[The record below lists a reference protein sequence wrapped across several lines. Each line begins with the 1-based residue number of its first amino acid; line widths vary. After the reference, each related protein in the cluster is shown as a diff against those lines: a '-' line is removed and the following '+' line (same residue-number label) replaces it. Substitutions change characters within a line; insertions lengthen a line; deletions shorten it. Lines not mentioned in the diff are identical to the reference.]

1 MSVYDD
7 AILITYPSGVKV
19 GKVYSQKPTDGTGDY
34 TFSRSTTAT
43 RVNASGVIVSAA
55 IDEPRID
62 YTGGGCG
69 VALIE
74 VQATN
79 LVNYSE
85 DFSQA
90 TLSNCTV
97 QSGVNAPNGN
107 TDAYK
112 LIEDSTSG
120 LKLLRAVNSTSTIA
134 NTSYSASIYVKA
146 GERTKVRVYGYQAS
160 NQFFFVDYD
169 LTDNSYLGSN
179 HSNAQVNGYSIQD
192 IGTDGWKKITIKG
205 QKNATYDWDVAVSP
219 LDASGN
225 DTYLGDGTSGLYIF
239 GAQLALID
247 TSYIPT
253 NGTTVTRTADICQV
267 TTPAG
272 VTSITETVSGVDTV
286 ITTIPTTY
294 SLPIGRVETILME

>member
-1 MSVYDD
+1 MAKLLALIPSAYKLDKVASV
-7 AILITYPSGVKV
+7 LPM
-19 GKVYSQKPTDGTGDY
+19 DGTGDFA
-34 TFSRSTTAT
+34 FSRSTTGT
-43 RVNASGVIVSAA
+43 RVNSSGLIEEIA
-55 IDEPRID
+55 IDTPRID
-62 YTGGGCG
+62 HTAGGCPIL
-69 VALIE
+69 LIE
-74 VQATN
+74 AQATN

-146 GERTKVRVYGYQAS
+146 GERTKVKVWGYQAS
-160 NQFFFVDYD
+160 NQYFYVQYD
-169 LTDNSYLGSN
+169 LTDNSYLGSLG
-179 HSNAQVNGYSIQD
+179 SNSQVDGYSIQD
-192 IGTDGWKKITIKG
+192 IGTDGWKRITIKG

-239 GAQLALID
+239 GTQLALID

-253 NGTTVTRTADICQV
+253 NGTTVTRTADIGQV
-267 TTPAG
+267 TTPTG
-272 VTSITETVSGVDTV
+272 VTSITETIGGVEQAP
-286 ITTIPTTY
+286 ITTIPATY
-294 SLPIGRVETILME
+294 TIPNGNINKVIMES

>member
-1 MSVYDD
+1 MAKLLALIPSAYKLDKVASV
-7 AILITYPSGVKV
+7 LPM
-19 GKVYSQKPTDGTGDY
+19 DGTGDFA
-34 TFSRSTTAT
+34 FSRSTTGT
-43 RVNASGVIVSAA
+43 RVNSSGLIEEIA
-55 IDEPRID
+55 IDTPRID
-62 YTGGGCG
+62 HTAGGCPIL
-69 VALIE
+69 LIE
-74 VQATN
+74 AQATN

-146 GERTKVRVYGYQAS
+146 GERTKVKVWGYQAS
-160 NQFFFVDYD
+160 NQYFYVQYD
-169 LTDNSYLGSN
+169 LTDNSYLGSLG
-179 HSNAQVNGYSIQD
+179 SNSQVDGYSIQD
-192 IGTDGWKKITIKG
+192 IGTDGWKRITIKG

-239 GAQLALID
+239 GTQLALID

-253 NGTTVTRTADICQV
+253 NGTTVTRTADIGQV
-267 TTPAG
+267 TTPTG